1 MAQQIN
7 LYDPGLADQ
16 RDLHS
21 FRSAAIGWLLVFSL
35 SAIWAAYAGYSLS
48 ETQKQEQALTAQ
60 VEGARTELQKLSA
73 LHSARKAS
81 PAIAEEIFKL
91 ELELKGRQEIMDVLE
106 AGGLG
111 DTRGFSEH
119 LRAFARQ
126 SFEGIWLTGLKIG
139 AGGRGMSIEGRALQA
154 GHVPN
159 YLSRLNGETVMQ
171 GRAFSELMIQ
181 VPKTET
187 GGKADGNQAF
197 VEFRLSAGPAGDARK
212 AAVQ

>member
-7 LYDPGLADQ
+7 LYDSGLADN

-21 FRSAAIGWLLVFSL
+21 FRGAAIGWAVVLSLTALWVAFVQYSL
-35 SAIWAAYAGYSLS
+35 SAAQNEELGLASQTAA
-48 ETQKQEQALTAQ
+48 
-60 VEGARTELQKLSA
+60 ARAEIQKLST
-73 LHSARKAS
+73 LISARKGS
-81 PAIAEEIFKL
+81 PAIVAEIATL
-91 ELELKGRQEIMDVLE
+91 ELEVKGRQEIMNVLE
-106 AGGLG
+106 AGSLG

-139 AGGRGMSIEGRALQA
+139 AGGREMSIEGRALQA

-159 YLSRLNGETVMQ
+159 YLGRLNGETVMQ

-181 VPKTET
+181 VPKSET
-187 GGKADGNQAF
+187 GEKALVKPAY
-197 VEFRLSAGPAGDARK
+197 VEFRLSAGPAGDVRK
-212 AAVQ
+212 AVAQ

>member
-7 LYDPGLADQ
+7 LYDLGLADQ
-16 RDLHS
+16 RDLYS
-21 FRSAAIGWLLVFSL
+21 FRGAAIGWLLVFSL
-35 SAIWAAYAGYSLS
+35 SAIWAACAQYSLG

-73 LHSARKAS
+73 LQSARKAS
-81 PAIAEEIFKL
+81 TAIAADIAKL
-91 ELELKGRQEIMDVLE
+91 ELEVKGRQEIMNVLE
-106 AGGLG
+106 SGGLG

-159 YLSRLNGETVMQ
+159 YLGRLNGESVMQ

-181 VPKTET
+181 LPKSEA
-187 GGKADGNQAF
+187 GGKADGNPTF
-197 VEFRLSAGPAGDARK
+197 VEFRLSAGPAGDTRK
-212 AAVQ
+212 AAAQ